1 MEEVQPLSIS
11 GWLDQASA
19 AMKSGDSVRA
29 RECALAAAHQ
39 DPLCEQAWLIL
50 ASLSQPEQAML
61 YLENALRAN
70 PRSRA
75 ARKAVR
81 LVFSRLK
88 SAQNAQTPDEPDNEP
103 DPAALTIPTPLD
115 EQYFPERS
123 TEGETLET
131 PEETPKETPEE
142 TQTRQEILDYLQSTS
157 APSDANLPAS
167 SPQKTGR
174 ALRLRKRSEPA
185 SQPPASR
192 GGRIRFIR
200 KVSPQTGPPGTPVV
214 SSLDLP
220 AAMITEKAAETSE
233 SITPVVPAEAPAIPS
248 EIKTSGTL
256 EPVSSETALTAPTAT
271 EAEESPSSETSAR
284 EYPFPAKLKRARKPA
299 PLPAPERSP
308 ARPKKQRA
316 QKKAADR
323 PLPIPDQPSAGATRG
338 MRASKKAE
346 PADVDMIELVLVSVA
361 AIVLPLIVF
370 LYFYL
375 AR

>member
-131 PEETPKETPEE
+131 PEETPEE

-157 APSDANLPAS
+157 APPDANLPAS

-174 ALRLRKRSEPA
+174 ALRLRKRSEPTGQR
-185 SQPPASR
+185 SASR

-220 AAMITEKAAETSE
+220 AATITEKAVETSE

-248 EIKTSGTL
+248 EIKTFGSFK
-256 EPVSSETALTAPTAT
+256 PVSSETAPTAI

-346 PADVDMIELVLVSVA
+346 PVDVDMIELVLVSVA